1 MMVAVVVMVVMTVMM
16 MVVVM
21 VMMTVIM
28 VKDELNLQL
37 GFEPLESFQLEPQ
50 RVVGCL
56 QLLRL
61 LPPANLKMENNI
73 FQFVIGSI

>member
-1 MMVAVVVMVVMTVMM
+1 MTVMM

-61 LPPANLKMENNI
+61 LPPANLKMKDFHI

>member
-1 MMVAVVVMVVMTVMM
+1 MMVAVVVVVMMTVMM
-16 MVVVM
+16 M
-21 VMMTVIM
+21 VIM

-61 LPPANLKMENNI
+61 LPPANLNMKDFHI